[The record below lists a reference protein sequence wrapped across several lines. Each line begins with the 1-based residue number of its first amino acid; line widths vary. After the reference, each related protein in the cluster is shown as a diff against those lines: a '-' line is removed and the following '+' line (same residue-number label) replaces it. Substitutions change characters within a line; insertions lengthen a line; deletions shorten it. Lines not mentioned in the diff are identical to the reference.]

1 MQEFF
6 ANKLLG
12 APAPEWM
19 TKGIPFLDKG
29 KDQITTTVPS

>member
-19 TKGIPFLDKG
+19 TKGIPFLDMG
-29 KDQITTTVPS
+29 EGQITTTVPS